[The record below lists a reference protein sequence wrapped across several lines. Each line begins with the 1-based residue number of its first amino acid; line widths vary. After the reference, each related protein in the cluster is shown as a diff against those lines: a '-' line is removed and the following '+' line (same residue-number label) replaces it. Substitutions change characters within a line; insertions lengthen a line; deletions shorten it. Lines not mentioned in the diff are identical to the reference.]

1 MALTKIGV
9 SSIKDTFKTTIS
21 GSARGELSSSVHLR
35 QVATTIS
42 GSLGANAAV
51 IRSLDRTTISGSIP
65 QALATNSSPTFAAG
79 TITGDLSVGGTLT
92 AQEVHTE
99 FESASILFTSGST
112 RFGDDTTD
120 THRVTGSMDISGS
133 LNIPHGDLIVTDNIG
148 IGTDSPD
155 SQLHVV
161 AAGSPSIRVT
171 DTTNT
176 VTGKFQADNS
186 VGKVGTQTNHSFE
199 LFSNNTTAVTI
210 DASQNVGIGTTT
222 MDAHVNINSGTENA
236 GLHVESTDSN
246 ANISMAD
253 NAGSVVISAAGNEF
267 IVETGGSASTAGSGA
282 SEAIRIDSSGRV
294 GIANDTPGDF
304 DADGDDLVIGN
315 STGNRGLTVRSS
327 ATGYGS
333 MYFAMG
339 TSTTAQKVDGF
350 LVYDHGTSFSGTSGL
365 HIGTGASTR
374 IGIDESGKIGINET
388 APTATL
394 DVRGSS
400 SQPICSFGDANI
412 RDADATDIFGSDSF
426 RYQFQNGTPSRPA
439 IIEGGGDVDP
449 NESAVYFTGFSSSQ
463 DDGHRNLGGMIVFRK
478 NTGGSDAGQYGSQ
491 LQFRTK
497 TDGTATPAQRMV
509 LEENG
514 RLGINIGTP
523 IYKLDVHIASA
534 THVARFRNG
543 GDNFN
548 MHGIIISAGKSS
560 PVSAGDCNYIFFQ
573 DGGGTSRGG
582 IRNSSTA
589 DNPEFF
595 NGSDLRMKKDV
606 AETKV
611 NGLETINAIPLKEW
625 NWNSTKELP
634 KTKIGIVADDLEKV
648 LPELVSKQIDL
659 EGWEH
664 CVKDGEEPL
673 KTIPTETQLTLTLMK
688 AVQELSTEVETL
700 KAQVSGSN

>member
-1 MALTKIGV
+1 
-9 SSIKDTFKTTIS
+9 
-21 GSARGELSSSVHLR
+21 
-35 QVATTIS
+35 
-42 GSLGANAAV
+42 
-51 IRSLDRTTISGSIP
+51 
-65 QALATNSSPTFAAG
+65 
-79 TITGDLSVGGTLT
+79 
-92 AQEVHTE
+92 
-99 FESASILFTSGST
+99 
-112 RFGDDTTD
+112 
-120 THRVTGSMDISGS
+120 
-133 LNIPHGDLIVTDNIG
+133 
-148 IGTDSPD
+148 
-155 SQLHVV
+155 
-161 AAGSPSIRVT
+161 
-171 DTTNT
+171 
-176 VTGKFQADNS
+176 
-186 VGKVGTQTNHSFE
+186 
-199 LFSNNTTAVTI
+199 
-210 DASQNVGIGTTT
+210 